1 MTPRGLANTY
11 VVNWAKLADSLEM
24 ACEIRSKSLRDV
36 AREIGISSSGLTR
49 LRQGK
54 HLDGDALA
62 SLVAWLYPSSIPL
75 WITPA
80 AAPSQQEGE
89 DG

>member
-1 MTPRGLANTY
+1 MTPRGLANRH

-24 ACEIRSKSLRDV
+24 ACEIRSVSLRDV

-54 HLDGDALA
+54 HLGGDALA

-80 AAPSQQEGE
+80 ATSQREGE
-89 DG
+89 DR

>member
-24 ACEIRSKSLRDV
+24 ACEIRGMSLRDV
-36 AREIGISSSGLTR
+36 AREIGISSSTLTR

-54 HLDGDALA
+54 HLDSDGLA

-80 AAPSQQEGE
+80 PSQQEGE

>member
-1 MTPRGLANTY
+1 MTQH
-11 VVNWAKLADSLEM
+11 VVNWAKLAESLEM
-24 ACEIRSKSLRDV
+24 ACEIRGMSLRDV
-36 AREIGISSSGLTR
+36 AAEIGISNSGLTR
-49 LRQGK
+49 LRQNK
-54 HLDGDALA
+54 HLSGDGLA

-80 AAPSQQEGE
+80 ATSQREGE

>member
-1 MTPRGLANTY
+1 MTPRGLANRH
-11 VVNWAKLADSLEM
+11 VVNWQKLADSLEM
-24 ACEIRSKSLRDV
+24 ACEIRSVSLRDV
-36 AREIGISSSGLTR
+36 AREIGISSSTLTR

-54 HLDGDALA
+54 HLDGDGLA

-80 AAPSQQEGE
+80 TAPSQQEGE
-89 DG
+89 GG

>member
-36 AREIGISSSGLTR
+36 AREIGISQSGLTR

-54 HLDGDALA
+54 HLDGDGLA

-80 AAPSQQEGE
+80 TSQQEGE

>member
-24 ACEIRSKSLRDV
+24 ACEIRSMSLRDV
-36 AREIGISSSGLTR
+36 AHQIGISSSGLTR

-80 AAPSQQEGE
+80 ASSQQEGE
-89 DG
+89 DT